1 MWILIT
7 VSFSLLLNKVAAIEP
22 EQLKPCF
29 ERFDGYKLFDANP
42 FHSEWRMKTEE
53 QCLPFCVKASSRC
66 ASIVYDKFNH
76 ICHYFSING
85 IEFESIERNSKMVYL
100 QVAERRCIDEMVIAM
115 DKEEKMASQPPNID
129 QNLVNGG
136 TILVNIADR
145 DILKS
150 GSNQPKYA
158 TQAVETH
165 VEVSL
170 PEHTTATDHPDL
182 LNEDQHFVN
191 GHSSNLVNDV
201 PVDLHTT
208 TEEIQTST
216 EQQTTTTTEIVNI
229 NRDISD
235 EELKFTSPDHKSGRV
250 NTGRNEGDAR
260 NDQIDHKEREPTGDT
275 EAANVNKD
283 IFNDYQK
290 ENTIPDSTDTE
301 NVKLHAQTTES
312 PISLPKDG
320 FNVDSAPALLPVMS
334 VFKATRLA
342 SKANADELSMDNNIR
357 RHPVRKPDPPA
368 EPSTLPPMDLT
379 REIFVTP
386 KQIPTTTTKQPI
398 VPVRHAFARR
408 KEALPKAEILPSSIE
423 ESLARSAVEIESCQ
437 GDVQQ
442 IWLAVENSR
451 ISTNNSV
458 LKSGSGP
465 TECMRLCKNLPIP
478 HRPFLCDSFTYFE
491 KEQQCQLTTIAD
503 MFPSPALISADQ
515 PDFTTRVFHKFCYSE
530 TLAPF
535 SGCSDFLA
543 FREYSLEMT
552 PKEVFDGLPQG
563 RDGLSACIELC
574 VLSNEFRCRSSLFDS
589 INGICKVFD
598 EHSLSNPIAFKEHQN
613 VGQLYFENGC
623 IDGELP
629 QENVEGS
636 VQRVQQSGSVV
647 QPIRIDFKKVIR

>member
-7 VSFSLLLNKVAAIEP
+7 VSFSLLLNEVAAIEP

-100 QVAERRCIDEMVIAM
+100 QVAERRCIDEMVVAM
-115 DKEEKMASQPPNID
+115 DKEEKMASQTPNID

-145 DILKS
+145 DIHTS
-150 GSNQPKYA
+150 GSNQAKYA

-182 LNEDQHFVN
+182 LNEDQHIVN
-191 GHSSNLVNDV
+191 GHSSNLINDV
-201 PVDLHTT
+201 PMDWHTT
-208 TEEIQTST
+208 TEDIQTST
-216 EQQTTTTTEIVNI
+216 DHSTTTTTEIVNI
-229 NRDISD
+229 NRDISND
-235 EELKFTSPDHKSGRV
+235 EHKSTSPEK
-250 NTGRNEGDAR
+250 NEGDTR
-260 NDQIDHKEREPTGDT
+260 NDQIDHKEHEPTGDK
-275 EAANVNKD
+275 EATSVNRD

-290 ENTIPDSTDTE
+290 EITTPDSTNTE
-301 NVKLHAQTTES
+301 HEKLNVRTTES
-312 PISLPKDG
+312 PVPLPSDG

-334 VFKATRLA
+334 VFKATGFVP
-342 SKANADELSMDNNIR
+342 KADELSTDNNIR

-379 REIFVTP
+379 KEIFVTP
-386 KQIPTTTTKQPI
+386 KQIPTTTTRQPF

-423 ESLARSAVEIESCQ
+423 ENIARSTVEIESCQ

-451 ISTNNSV
+451 ISTNSSV

-465 TECMRLCKNLPIP
+465 TECMRLCKDFPIP
-478 HRPFLCDSFTYFE
+478 RRPFLCDSFTYFE
-491 KEQQCQLTTIAD
+491 KEQQCQLTAIAD
-503 MFPSPALISADQ
+503 MFPGPALISADQ
-515 PDFTTRVFHKFCYSE
+515 PDFTTRVFHKFCYPE

-535 SGCSDFLA
+535 GGCSDFLA
-543 FREYSLEMT
+543 FRDYSLEMA

-598 EHSLSNPIAFKEHQN
+598 EHSLSNPIAFKEHQH
-613 VGQLYFENGC
+613 VGKLYFENGC
-623 IDGELP
+623 IDGDLP
-629 QENVEGS
+629 QDSVEGS
-636 VQRVQQSGSVV
+636 VKRVQQSGSVV